1 MKVALGHQVHDGP
14 WGGGNQFARALA
26 DALTAAGHQVV
37 FDLKDG
43 DIDIILVTDPRF
55 RNPVA
60 CFTHGHAFRYLL
72 LKNRRAIVVHR
83 INECDER
90 KNTHGM
96 NWRLRLANYCADHT
110 VFIASWLKD
119 LAVWHAGDGR
129 SHSVILN
136 GGDRTVFNDAGHTD
150 WDGSEPLKLVTHHWG
165 GNWLKG
171 FDVYQALD
179 RMLADPAWHDRIEFT
194 YIGNVPDGF
203 TFENATHLQPLS
215 GHALADQL
223 RRHHVYITGS
233 VNEPGGMHHIE
244 GALCGLP
251 LLYRNSGALPEYGR
265 GFGLMFEDADFV
277 PALEAM
283 MNRYGEFRAALK
295 TYPYTAER
303 MCGQYIGL
311 FEELLARR
319 DDIIARRRLLR
330 APVEAAFAQLP
341 V

>member
-1 MKVALGHQVHDGP
+1 
-14 WGGGNQFARALA
+14 
-26 DALTAAGHQVV
+26 
-37 FDLKDG
+37 
-43 DIDIILVTDPRF
+43 
-55 RNPVA
+55 
-60 CFTHGHAFRYLL
+60 
-72 LKNRRAIVVHR
+72 
-83 INECDER
+83 
-90 KNTHGM
+90 M

-119 LAVWHAGDGR
+119 LSVWHASDGR

-136 GGDRTVFNDAGHTD
+136 GADHTVFNDSGHVD

-171 FDVYQALD
+171 FDVYQKLD
-179 RMLADPAWHDRIEFT
+179 RMLADPVWHGRIEFT

-203 TFENATHLQPLS
+203 AFENATHLQPLN

-251 LLYRNSGALPEYGR
+251 LLYRNSGALPEYGA
-265 GFGLMFEDADFV
+265 GFGLMFENADFI
-277 PALEAM
+277 PALETM
-283 MNRYGEFRAALK
+283 QRRYGEFRSALK
-295 TYPYTAER
+295 TYPYTAEH
-303 MCGQYIGL
+303 MCGEYIAL
-311 FEELLARR
+311 FDNLLTRR
-319 DDIIARRRLLR
+319 DDIVARRRLLR
-330 APVEAAFAQLP
+330 APVEAAMAQLP